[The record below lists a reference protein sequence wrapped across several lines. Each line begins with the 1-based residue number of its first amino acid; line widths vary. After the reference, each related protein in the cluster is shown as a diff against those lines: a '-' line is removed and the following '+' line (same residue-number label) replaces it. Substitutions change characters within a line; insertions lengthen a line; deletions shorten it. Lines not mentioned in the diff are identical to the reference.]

1 MTDPPDRVDP
11 PEGRPVSSAFQKSA
25 AWSFIFMILFS
36 AVILRLWVGVKQRLE
51 REKNIID
58 IDPDPPAR

>member
-1 MTDPPDRVDP
+1 MTEPPDRVDP
-11 PEGRPVSSAFQKSA
+11 PQTSAVSSAFQKSA
-25 AWSFIFMILFS
+25 VWSFIFMVLFS

-58 IDPDPPAR
+58 IDPDPPTR